1 MDSQRRRNA
10 ETDLKAT
17 AEDLAHDARRV
28 AAIEGLKAE
37 LDADDPRTA
46 ELSKESERI
55 TEEMAAKAKMEIQL
69 QRQAALEASN

>member
-1 MDSQRRRNA
+1 MDSQRRRDA
-10 ETDLKAT
+10 EADLKAT

-46 ELSKESERI
+46 QLSQESERL
-55 TEEMAAKAKMEIQL
+55 TEEMAAKAKMEIHL